1 MLLSLVNISQ
11 NHEKFSVQVNLYQP
25 ISDIEKE
32 LLEEILVRQINYYL
46 TNNATWTEDRITF
59 NTSPK
64 KVLSG
69 LNSIVKHDVNF
80 YGYKDLS
87 DFKGFSST
95 VKKKIENIT
104 YRSFEIGSYD
114 PEEEER
120 LKQSQMQYEL
130 SGLLEI
136 IRTELFVFGEK
147 DSFIRTTEV
156 FSGLTEQEKDSLI
169 SEIENFKEGDFLAPI
184 ELAYKELTAEDNSGI
199 FIGEP
204 GKQDLA
210 DKILDLLAENS
221 QRLER
226 LESELV
232 QYQIGDGENSAVL
245 QKDVDV
251 MDKLPE
257 SMDFYFYSG
266 SYRLTTATL
275 LQLNEIVEIL
285 AQSESIKVVITGF
298 TDNTGSVN
306 RNLELSKNRAKAV
319 KKFMRDS
326 GMAEER
332 FIINYFGESK
342 SNEYSN
348 EDRRVEIKFFL

>member
-1 MLLSLVNISQ
+1 M
-11 NHEKFSVQVNLYQP
+11 
-25 ISDIEKE
+25 
-32 LLEEILVRQINYYL
+32 
-46 TNNATWTEDRITF
+46 
-59 NTSPK
+59 
-64 KVLSG
+64 
-69 LNSIVKHDVNF
+69 
-80 YGYKDLS
+80 
-87 DFKGFSST
+87 
-95 VKKKIENIT
+95 
-104 YRSFEIGSYD
+104 
-114 PEEEER
+114 
-120 LKQSQMQYEL
+120 
-130 SGLLEI
+130 
-136 IRTELFVFGEK
+136 
-147 DSFIRTTEV
+147 
-156 FSGLTEQEKDSLI
+156 
-169 SEIENFKEGDFLAPI
+169 
-184 ELAYKELTAEDNSGI
+184 
-199 FIGEP
+199 
-204 GKQDLA
+204 
-210 DKILDLLAENS
+210 
-221 QRLER
+221 
-226 LESELV
+226 